1 MKKKIQIDFDNII
14 KNKDELIH
22 QLESLKEEAIY
33 MLRNPFHDEVFQKD
47 LHALRIAISIIEGID
62 L

>member
-1 MKKKIQIDFDNII
+1 MNIEYDNII
-14 KNKDELIH
+14 KDKNELIK

-47 LHALRIAISIIEGID
+47 LHALNIVLHMLEGVK
-62 L
+62 

>member
-1 MKKKIQIDFDNII
+1 MKKILINFDNVI

-33 MLRNPFHDEVFQKD
+33 MLRNPYHDEVFLKD
-47 LHALRIAISIIEGID
+47 LHALRIAISIIGGLDI
-62 L
+62 